1 MNFTRDPV
9 VETVI
14 TPKEGCKLVVR
25 SSKGNEGED
34 YYVDAV
40 EIVSFGNFLFFR
52 SLERPKSFLL
62 PVSDYEVLE
71 LKETRMVLKTAS
83 SEKSIKI
90 GTSKK
95 EESSEETEKQTT
107 DKRKRRSRKRKAPDH
122 KKKIEKEAIPS
133 EILEKEKPVV
143 APKEETPEVKPST
156 FTRIFP
162 PPSTLIKEK
171 LSKAKESELP
181 SEDIFTKDI
190 EKPKL
195 EKEDKELSK
204 VAIESSGAPQRKEN
218 NNEEENNK
226 PE

>member
-1 MNFTRDPV
+1 VNFTRDPV

-95 EESSEETEKQTT
+95 EEPAEESEKTA
-107 DKRKRRSRKRKAPDH
+107 DKRKRRSRKRKTLDH
-122 KKKIEKEAIPS
+122 KKKIEKEAIPM
-133 EILEKEKPVV
+133 EILEKEKALAESKEV
-143 APKEETPEVKPST
+143 AEEAKPST

-190 EKPKL
+190 EEPKL

-204 VAIESSGAPQRKEN
+204 VAIESSEAVQGKESS
-218 NNEEENNK
+218 NEEENNK
-226 PE
+226 TE

>member
-25 SSKGNEGED
+25 SSKGNDGED

-40 EIVSFGNFLFFR
+40 EVVSFGNFLFFR

-62 PVSDYEVLE
+62 PVSDYEILE

-95 EESSEETEKQTT
+95 DENHEESEKPA
-107 DKRKRRSRKRKAPDH
+107 DKRKRRSRKRKMDH
-122 KKKIEKEAIPS
+122 KRKIEKEAIPTEVIEGEQPVS
-133 EILEKEKPVV
+133 EAKEVS
-143 APKEETPEVKPST
+143 EEVKPSS

-171 LSKAKESELP
+171 LSKAKEAEVP
-181 SEDIFTKDI
+181 SEDIFAKDV
-190 EKPKL
+190 EEPKL
-195 EKEDKELSK
+195 EKEDKELSQ
-204 VAIESSGAPQRKEN
+204 VAIESSEITTKEN
-218 NNEEENNK
+218 NNSEEENNTT
-226 PE
+226 E